1 MANVF
6 ISHRRTDD
14 AEAERLADEVRRAGH
29 EVWLDVWEIGIG
41 DSIIQRMNEGL
52 TGASYLLLCYSS
64 SDVLAP
70 WISSEWMNTLARQLN
85 GENVKIL
92 PARLTGGSPP
102 AILASIRY
110 ADLVADWTRGIA
122 ELLRAIK

>member
-6 ISHRRTDD
+6 ISHRRADD
-14 AEAERLADEVRRAGH
+14 ADAERLATEIRNAGH
-29 EVWLDVWEIGIG
+29 DVWLDVWEIGIG

-52 TGASYLLLCYSS
+52 TGAAYLVLCYSS

-92 PARLTGGSPP
+92 PVRLTGGSPP
-102 AILASIRY
+102 AILASVRY
-110 ADLVADWTRGIA
+110 ADLVANWAYGVA

>member
-6 ISHRRTDD
+6 ISHRRVDD
-14 AEAERLADEVRRAGH
+14 AEAERLATEIRNVGH
-29 EVWLDVWEIGIG
+29 DVWLDVWEIGIG

-52 TGASYLLLCYSS
+52 TGATYLVLCYSS

-92 PARLTGGSPP
+92 PVRLTGGTPP

-110 ADLVADWTRGIA
+110 ADLVVDWPRGVAD
-122 ELLRAIK
+122 LLRAIK

>member
-6 ISHRRTDD
+6 ISHRRADD
-14 AEAERLADEVRRAGH
+14 AEAERLATEMRHAGH
-29 EVWLDVWEIGIG
+29 SIWLDVWEIGIG

-52 TGASYLLLCYSS
+52 TGAAYLVLCYSS

-92 PARLTGGSPP
+92 PVRLTGGDPP

-110 ADLVADWTRGIA
+110 ADLVADWPRGIT

>member
-6 ISHRRTDD
+6 ISHRRADD
-14 AEAERLADEVRRAGH
+14 AEAERLAIEIRSAGH
-29 EVWLDVWEIGIG
+29 DVWLDVWEIGIG

-52 TGASYLLLCYSS
+52 TGAAYLVLCYSS
-64 SDVLAP
+64 SDVMAP

-92 PARLTGGSPP
+92 PVRLTGGTPP
-102 AILASIRY
+102 PILASIRY
-110 ADLVADWTRGIA
+110 ADLVADWPGGLT
-122 ELLRAIK
+122 ELLRAIR